1 MLLLPLL
8 LGLVFFGQGEGEVQ
22 AQPTL
27 PAQTPLSFSFIP
39 ASMAGF
45 GTTGGA
51 DVTSL
56 PVGELPDLPSLV
68 AETELAFVNVAKGQ
82 QTLFSQLQNDVHL
95 TTEVNQALH
104 DIDLVTASE
113 AVRDAAVEL
122 IAARANLHY
131 NVLQTVGYA
140 MGVTAYFLQ
149 GAGYMAEVNPSSL
162 AMEKALKNL
171 RQAQDPLFPLSEQIT
186 TAREVWWTNT
196 TRTITGLQTTH
207 ISFSGSTFQERFI
220 QVQLDRGMMAAGTE
234 SFKKRSIDS
243 LTTQSNSYITTL
255 SDGTISH
262 WTQLN
267 NNSLTHQESGTLF
280 RRLVF

>member
-1 MLLLPLL
+1 MLP
-8 LGLVFFGQGEGEVQ
+8 F
-22 AQPTL
+22 PR
-27 PAQTPLSFSFIP
+27 S
-39 ASMAGF
+39 
-45 GTTGGA
+45 GA
-51 DVTSL
+51 
-56 PVGELPDLPSLV
+56 
-68 AETELAFVNVAKGQ
+68 ARR
-82 QTLFSQLQNDVHL
+82 
-95 TTEVNQALH
+95 
-104 DIDLVTASE
+104 E
-113 AVRDAAVEL
+113 AIHDAAVEL

-171 RQAQDPLFPLSEQIT
+171 RQAQDPLYPLSEQMT

-196 TRTITGLQTTH
+196 TRTITGTQKTTH
-207 ISFSGSTFQERFI
+207 ISFSGSSFQERII
-220 QVQLDRGMMAAGTE
+220 QVQLDLASGMMASGTE

-255 SDGTISH
+255 SDGTVSH
-262 WTQLN
+262 WTQLS
-267 NNSLTHQESGTLF
+267 NNSLSHQESGTLF